1 MTNYALG
8 YPIITGCHNAH
19 RVTALKQVGGF
30 ASHAADDLLITVNYR
45 ICGWKGV
52 YLPKI
57 LAKGLTPV
65 DWSGFL
71 IQQRRWARSVLDIKF
86 WIYPKVARKLSF
98 KERVANFVH
107 GLYYLQ
113 SISIGLQIALLAYM
127 LSTGSTP
134 TVFSFSTIPRLI
146 PVAIILLLCEF

>member
-8 YPIITGCHNAH
+8 YPIVTGCHNTH
-19 RVTALKQVGGF
+19 RVTVLKQVGGF

-86 WIYPKVARKLSF
+86 WIYPKVARKLPF
-98 KERVANFVH
+98 KERVANFAH

-113 SISIGLQIALLAYM
+113 SISHRSTDSVWIRYIM
-127 LSTGSTP
+127 TSLSTSHRIQANKR
-134 TVFSFSTIPRLI
+134 SFY
-146 PVAIILLLCEF
+146 